1 MMEPTQDNR
10 PGPDMDNETE
20 NTDLDYEEMN
30 IPQETVMG
38 VEESDAEL
46 THSTCSDEEPEKKTP
61 KSPP

>member
-1 MMEPTQDNR
+1 
-10 PGPDMDNETE
+10 MDNETE

-46 THSTCSDEEPEKKTP
+46 THSTCSDEEPEKKNP